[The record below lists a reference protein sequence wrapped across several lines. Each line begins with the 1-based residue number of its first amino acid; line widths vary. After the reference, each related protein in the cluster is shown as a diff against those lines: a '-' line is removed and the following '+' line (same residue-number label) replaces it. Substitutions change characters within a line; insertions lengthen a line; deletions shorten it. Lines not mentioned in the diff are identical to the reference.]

1 MIKNYFSKKKSKWKA
16 ILLTL
21 TILGTLFGIIMYVVI
36 SAGFTSYAIL
46 TQNKNNKIRTKKTRT
61 YYTVNKYA
69 DEEPEIEGT
78 TSATNGTGLN
88 LMLINNIKTEG
99 FVKEYLTLASQN
111 SEGKLNT
118 YPDHVSVEMILAANA
133 TESGFYDPAGAL
145 PKQYLPWCNI
155 CNGPAWKCSHKGVD
169 KNQLTLS
176 QANRNVFT
184 ASYTTTY
191 GTVPT
196 SFSTTS
202 GGSDLSTGPFQINGL
217 NSNGGYAP
225 SVMNGYKEG
234 NGRSFDCL
242 YFPDNLSAL
251 DSRMTHFMNG
261 YSYDTWDDKMKT
273 LVYSLYYNPGSGDT
287 ARYALG
293 GNGISTEKAYNILNN
308 TYLEDLK
315 YVNEKYGA
323 QIGALT
329 DYNQYSYAIVSLT
342 LVRDRGWKISSLKSS
357 YANSLGKKYWSS
369 VLGESGDLSSFVSK
383 NIGDAV
389 SASSYSRTTFTI
401 YKDLSDG
408 TRISIDN
415 IGIGHA
421 YCYLYAGQ
429 YIYAKMLKYAGVN
442 VDPANPETYM
452 NKYQGEWMPSGDLFW
467 LKEAVPSIDINSVP
481 KKVGEFLNFAKQFL
495 GTPYVWGGRKP
506 GGFDCSGY
514 IQYCV
519 QTHFGGTF
527 GWTTVDQPGDPRVY
541 EVSSD
546 ERRIGDFIYIGG
558 AYASASHHVVIY
570 LADAEPGFIWAMHAP
585 QTGDVVKIGRYPTK
599 EPFYYRRLKDYGS

>member
-46 TQNKNNKIRTKKTRT
+46 TQNKNNKIRTKTTRT

-69 DEEPEIEGT
+69 DEEEPGIEGT

-99 FVKEYLTLASQN
+99 YVKEYLQLAVRSQN
-111 SEGKLNT
+111 GELSDYKYHLG
-118 YPDHVSVEMILAANA
+118 VSGIIGAAMAEQGGYRQSGGILPL
-133 TESGFYDPAGAL
+133 SC
-145 PKQYLPWCNI
+145 LPWDNSTNSPKWDKSKNI
-155 CNGPAWKCSHKGVD
+155 TLEKATYETFMNIGYEPSAWINNYV
-169 KNQLTLS
+169 
-176 QANRNVFT
+176 
-184 ASYTTTY
+184 
-191 GTVPT
+191 
-196 SFSTTS
+196 
-202 GGSDLSTGPFQINGL
+202 GPFQQTQSYFNG
-217 NSNGGYAP
+217 SHYAP
-225 SVMNGYKEG
+225 SKIFG
-234 NGRSFDCL
+234 NGMTSGRTKPDWT
-242 YFPDNLSAL
+242 YFPDQLSGL
-251 DSRMTHFMNG
+251 DYEVTSASQFSENFTEQERAAAASFQHNVGGSWVTQFLG
-261 YSYDTWDDKMKT
+261 AYSPGNEAGFKVMINDYQTQWKKYSSKIAASNITFSDSKWLSNFLLLEAGWYLTTRPGDDKGSGNTSYASMSKVNRSRCLVVFKSLGLGNTDAEMQAYLSSKLKNPSDYGKCKNAATQGT
-273 LVYSLYYNPGSGDT
+273 LWKDCGSDGKLFLLAETGGHALSMAFLGELYY
-287 ARYALG
+287 AR
-293 GNGISTEKAYNILNN
+293 
-308 TYLEDLK
+308 
-315 YVNEKYGA
+315 
-323 QIGALT
+323 
-329 DYNQYSYAIVSLT
+329 
-342 LVRDRGWKISSLKSS
+342 
-357 YANSLGKKYWSS
+357 
-369 VLGESGDLSSFVSK
+369 
-383 NIGDAV
+383 
-389 SASSYSRTTFTI
+389 
-401 YKDLSDG
+401 
-408 TRISIDN
+408 
-415 IGIGHA
+415 
-421 YCYLYAGQ
+421 
-429 YIYAKMLKYAGVN
+429 MLKYAGVD